1 MQLKHIALVSS
12 TEENAD
18 RLYQDVFGLAKI
30 NEKMLPASL
39 ANDIFNVNAELK
51 IVNYAN
57 DALHFE
63 IFICASPHVKNDP
76 IGHVC
81 LEVEDL
87 EAFVERCRQN
97 GVEVVQ
103 VPKGD
108 ARITF
113 VKDVD
118 GNLFE
123 IKRLE
128 SIKI

>member
-18 RLYQDVFGLAKI
+18 RLYQDVFGLKKI
-30 NEKMLPASL
+30 NTKTIPAKLSK
-39 ANDIFNVNAELK
+39 AIFNVNAELK
-51 IVNYAN
+51 IVNYTN

-63 IFICASPHVKNDP
+63 IFISASRHIKTDS

-87 EAFVERCRQN
+87 EVFLERCRQN
-97 GVEVVQ
+97 AVEVVQ

-108 ARITF
+108 ALIIF
-113 VKDVD
+113 VKDID
-118 GNLFE
+118 GGLFE
-123 IKRLE
+123 IKKAE

>member
-1 MQLKHIALVSS
+1 MHLKHIAQVSS

-18 RLYQDVFGLAKI
+18 RLYQDVFGLKKI

-39 ANDIFNVNAELK
+39 ANDIFNVNTELK

-63 IFICASPHVKNDP
+63 IFISNTHHIQTDN

-81 LEVEDL
+81 LEVENL
-87 EAFVERCRQN
+87 EAFLERCRQN
-97 GVEVVQ
+97 AVEVVQ

-108 ARITF
+108 ALITF
-113 VKDVD
+113 IRDID
-118 GNLFE
+118 GGLFE
-123 IKRLE
+123 IKSLNP
-128 SIKI
+128 

>member
-18 RLYQDVFGLAKI
+18 RFYQDVLGLKKI
-30 NEKMLPASL
+30 SEKTIPASL

-63 IFICASPHVKNDP
+63 IFISGTHRPQTNTIC
-76 IGHVC
+76 HVC
-81 LEVEDL
+81 LEVAKL
-87 EAFVERCRQN
+87 ESFLERCRQKA
-97 GVEVVQ
+97 VEVIQ

-108 ARITF
+108 ALITF
-113 VKDVD
+113 IKDVD
-118 GNLFE
+118 GALFE
-123 IKRLE
+123 IKE
-128 SIKI
+128 A